1 VFLAV
6 RQWKLARGGAAAPP
20 PSAVHTMQDDPK
32 VLEGEFVVIHQRDP
46 VHH

>member
-1 VFLAV
+1 V
-6 RQWKLARGGAAAPP
+6 RQWKLARNGAPRASQ
-20 PSAVHTMQDDPK
+20 PSAAHAPQDPK